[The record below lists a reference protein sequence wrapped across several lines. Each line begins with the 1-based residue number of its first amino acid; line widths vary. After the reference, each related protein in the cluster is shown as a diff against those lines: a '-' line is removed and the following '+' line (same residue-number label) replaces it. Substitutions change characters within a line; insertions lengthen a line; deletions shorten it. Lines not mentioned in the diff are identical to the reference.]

1 MSEKQEM
8 KQIQVK
14 ATIGEVV
21 WFMLDNKITSST
33 VYGIELYNNVCWY
46 KFFKKPKVIYKFYRR
61 NDDYILRN
69 EDNIFLSKE
78 ELLTSLGDKFKLEE
92 K

>member
-1 MSEKQEM
+1 MSEKQEK

-14 ATIGEVV
+14 ATIGDVV

-33 VYGIELYNNVCWY
+33 VYGIELYNNVRWY
-46 KFFKKPKVIYKFYRR
+46 KFFKKYKVIYKFYRR

-78 ELLTSLGDKFKLEE
+78 ELLTSLGDK
-92 K
+92 